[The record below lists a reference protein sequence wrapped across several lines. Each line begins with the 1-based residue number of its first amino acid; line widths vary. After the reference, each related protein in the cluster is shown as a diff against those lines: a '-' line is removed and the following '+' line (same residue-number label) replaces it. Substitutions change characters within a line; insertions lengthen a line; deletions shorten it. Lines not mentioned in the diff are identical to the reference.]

1 MPVSISDRVAIEQ
14 LIAMHGHLT
23 DDGDLDRYDELFT
36 DDVVYDVTDF
46 GLGELRGIA
55 AIRDAGRALGDANP
69 VGHHVTNIVMEDRG
83 DGVVIARSK
92 GIGVMADGTTGSL
105 TYIDEVE
112 RRHGRW
118 RIRRRTV
125 VRRRRPLGAR

>member
-1 MPVSISDRVAIEQ
+1 MPVSTSDRVAIEE
-14 LIAMHGHLT
+14 LISMHGHLT
-23 DDGDLDRYDELFT
+23 DDGELDRYDELFT
-36 DDVVYDVTDF
+36 DDVVYDVADF

-55 AIRDAGRALGDANP
+55 AVRDAGWALGDANP

-83 DGVVIARSK
+83 DGVVTARSK

-105 TYIDEVE
+105 TYEDQLE

-118 RIRRRTV
+118 RIRRRKV
-125 VRRRRPLGAR
+125 IRRRRPLGA